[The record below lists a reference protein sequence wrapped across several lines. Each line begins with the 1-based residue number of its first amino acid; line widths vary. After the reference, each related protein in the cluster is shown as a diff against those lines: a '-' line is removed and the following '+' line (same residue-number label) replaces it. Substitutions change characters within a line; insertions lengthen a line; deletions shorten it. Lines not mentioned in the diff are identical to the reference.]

1 MEPARDISRLI
12 EIMAALR
19 NPDGGCPWDLEQD
32 FGTIAPYT
40 IEEAYEVCDAIE
52 RGDRIDLKEEL
63 GDLLLQVVYHAQM
76 AKEAGWFT
84 FEDVVESITK
94 KMIRRHPHVFGDA
107 EARSPGSAKGQ
118 WERIKA
124 EEKEEK
130 AAERAII
137 LGQNT
142 NSGGEGFLDKVPS
155 AFPALTLALK
165 IQKEAAKVGFDWSE
179 PEPIF
184 AKIEEEIAEFREE
197 LGMSNG
203 YQEASSNRDIEP
215 PRADRDAA
223 PSNGAPADAD
233 LLLYHERAGDRVDAA
248 RGRREEELGDLI
260 FSVVN
265 LARYY
270 DVDPEKALR
279 GCVTKF
285 RNRFDHIETA
295 LASEGKSLQD
305 ASLDEM
311 EAHWVAAKTPRLPR

>member
-32 FGTIAPYT
+32 FATIAPYT
-40 IEEAYEVCDAIE
+40 IEEAYEVSDAIE

-63 GDLLLQVVYHAQM
+63 GDLLLQVVYHSQM

-84 FEDVVESITK
+84 FEDVVEAITK

-107 EARSPGSAKGQ
+107 EARSAGSAKGQ

-124 EEKEEK
+124 AEKEEK
-130 AAERAII
+130 AVERAKI
-137 LGQNT
+137 LGENAGQA
-142 NSGGEGFLDKVPS
+142 GEGFLDKVPS

-165 IQKEAAKVGFDWSE
+165 IQKEAAKVGFDWSD

-184 AKIEEEIAEFREE
+184 AKIEEEIGEFREA
-197 LGMSNG
+197 L
-203 YQEASSNRDIEP
+203 EAVGGGSDGAQTANSARP
-215 PRADRDAA
+215 
-223 PSNGAPADAD
+223 NGAPSEPET
-233 LLLYHERAGDRVDAA
+233 ERRSLA
-248 RGRREEELGDLI
+248 RREEELGDLV

-265 LARYY
+265 LARFY

-285 RNRFDHIETA
+285 RTRFHHIETA

-311 EAHWVAAKTPRLPR
+311 EAHWIAAKTRGGQR

>member
-32 FGTIAPYT
+32 FSTIAPYT
-40 IEEAYEVCDAIE
+40 IEEAYEVSDAIE
-52 RGDRIDLKEEL
+52 RGDQVDLKEEL
-63 GDLLLQVVYHAQM
+63 GDLLLQVVYHSQM
-76 AKEAGWFT
+76 ASEAGWFT
-84 FEDVVESITK
+84 FEDVVEGITT

-107 EARSPGSAKGQ
+107 EARSAGSAKGQ

-124 EEKEEK
+124 AEKEEK
-130 AAERAII
+130 AAERAKV
-137 LGQNT
+137 LGENAK
-142 NSGGEGFLDKVPS
+142 SAGEGFLDKVPS

-184 AKIEEEIAEFREE
+184 AKIEEEIAEFKEVLE
-197 LGMSNG
+197 V
-203 YQEASSNRDIEP
+203 AS
-215 PRADRDAA
+215 ADAGHLQPA
-223 PSNGAPADAD
+223 STAPA
-233 LLLYHERAGDRVDAA
+233 GVSRVPMSEHATPD
-248 RGRREEELGDLI
+248 RREEELGDLI

-279 GCVTKF
+279 GCVSKF
-285 RNRFDHIETA
+285 RARFRHIETA
-295 LASEGKSLQD
+295 LASEGKSLQE
-305 ASLDEM
+305 ASLGEM
-311 EAHWVAAKTPRLPR
+311 EAHWVSAKSRVRET